1 MIIMVIMIMILIIIM
16 MIIMIIIRLSHTFS
30 IGKPIL
36 WNGVWGTLIAKKNE
50 RLRLFTKEL

>member
-1 MIIMVIMIMILIIIM
+1 MIIVIVIIRIIM